1 MSLQAPSPNNAMFQR
16 PPEKMGENKLI
27 KFGETKLRSPSPG
40 RNATVVR
47 NGPERKVSAPPSMN
61 YSPLPFNVNGSSDMQ
76 NFQGLLEHEEADFVD
91 QVKKSKAF
99 IQKVI
104 KDKEELGMLVANHTS
119 KIKKLEV
126 ERMDYQKRIIEAER
140 EKRDFNDKLEHERQN
155 SLQAL
160 QRIEQQKQEYEKLH
174 QESSQIARERNEA
187 VSRLNLEMKELEKLE
202 KERKEMMHK
211 IDDLSKE
218 QNQKQASVDMSKN
231 VGDLNMKLKME
242 IGALR
247 SENEGL
253 LKKNEDIR
261 NEVSQLDNQIQVNL
275 NKNQQK

>member
-1 MSLQAPSPNNAMFQR
+1 
-16 PPEKMGENKLI
+16 
-27 KFGETKLRSPSPG
+27 
-40 RNATVVR
+40 
-47 NGPERKVSAPPSMN
+47 
-61 YSPLPFNVNGSSDMQ
+61 MQ
-76 NFQGLLEHEEADFVD
+76 SFQGLLEHEEADFVD

-202 KERKEMMHK
+202 KERKEMMFK

-218 QNQKQASVDMSKN
+218 QNQKQASMDMSKN

-261 NEVSQLDNQIQVNL
+261 NEVSQLDNQIQVNQ
-275 NKNQQK
+275 NKDHHINFNSHTIWD